1 MYALRDLDLALSSLV
16 VFRNLLKDEVFI
28 CLSKLLQSGS
38 ESEKE
43 KIKRYADFAHLIF
56 KKGENLSKIIWEKI
70 LDDENS
76 YLLKRSRQEDV
87 SKELENAAYRELDI
101 LQSAALLES
110 AKVKK
115 ALSISLDLPSWQN
128 SSINFKEIYERKMQN
143 IFTEGYG
150 IFAKHHM
157 FSFDGEEIVPVRS
170 PDSVELSQ
178 LVGYEGQRQKV
189 IENTKALLKGKNA
202 ANVLLYGDAGT
213 GKSSTVK
220 AVAREYAKE
229 GLRLVEVRKNLLL
242 KIPHLMEKLSENP
255 LKFIIFI
262 DDLSFTQNNEE
273 IGALKAILEGSVLAK
288 AKNMAVYATSNR
300 RHIIRETFS
309 QREGDDIH
317 ANETIQEISSLS
329 ERFGLAI
336 NFPSPNLE
344 EYLSI
349 VYALAG
355 QYELKNTENLATLAQ
370 RFALERGGR
379 SGRTAKQFIQWLKNA
394 EG

>member
-128 SSINFKEIYERKMQN
+128 SSINFKESYERKMQN

>member
-128 SSINFKEIYERKMQN
+128 SSINFKESYERKMQN

-189 IENTKALLKGKNA
+189 IENTKALLKGKNT

-229 GLRLVEVRKNLLL
+229 GLRLVEVRKKLLL

>member
-128 SSINFKEIYERKMQN
+128 SSINFKESYERKMQN

-229 GLRLVEVRKNLLL
+229 GLRLVEVRKKLLL

>member
-128 SSINFKEIYERKMQN
+128 SSINFKESYERKMQN

-379 SGRTAKQFIQWLKNA
+379 SGRTAKQFIQWFKNA